1 MAEGCADVLSADET
15 WLLQPRYTGSMD
27 IKYPIAS
34 VAELL
39 AEPARAGML
48 VALLDG
54 QSMCAGELAMIAGV
68 SAQSASGH
76 LSKLVVGGLLLV
88 QSEGRHRYYRI
99 ASPEVGHAMES
110 LGTIST
116 MPRPLK
122 TPSKP
127 EEAALRKMRSCYDHL
142 AGRLAVELRM
152 ALESAEIITPNGD
165 KNYKIGPQGGRWL
178 AEMGIDLGSL
188 GAGRRCFARQC
199 LDWTERQPHIAGALG
214 AALYERL
221 RALGWVAQRPKT
233 RAVRVTHQG
242 ARELGLRFGI
252 TA

>member
-1 MAEGCADVLSADET
+1 MN
-15 WLLQPRYTGSMD
+15 

-54 QSMCAGELAMIAGV
+54 QAMSAGELAMIAAV

-76 LSKLVVGGLLLV
+76 LSKLVDGGLLQV

-99 ASPEVGHAMES
+99 ASPEVGHAIEA

-116 MPRPLK
+116 MPQPLK
-122 TPSKP
+122 TPSRP
-127 EEAALRKMRSCYDHL
+127 EEAALRKARSCYDHL

-152 ALESAEIITPNGD
+152 ALESVKVIAPNGD
-165 KNYKIGPQGGRWL
+165 RDYEVGPQGERWL
-178 AEMGIDLGSL
+178 AEMGIALGSL
-188 GAGRRCFARQC
+188 RAERRSFARQC
-199 LDWTERQPHIAGALG
+199 LDWTERKPHIAGALG
-214 AALYERL
+214 AALFERL
-221 RALGWVAQRPKT
+221 RALGWVARRPKT

-242 ARELGLRFGI
+242 ARELHLRFGI